1 MPIKKED
8 NWRFIRNPDKGKYC
22 FLISVNQWSI
32 ELQEHEFI
40 SLFKLL
46 DELIHQLVILE
57 NQFMDEELI
66 NLEFERLPWYAELEG
81 TKSNWSLRI
90 IYESNEQTRSFEMYW
105 PASIANNLFFVPSSS
120 AYQGNLSNSK
130 FINSSSIN

>member
-1 MPIKKED
+1 MPIKEED
-8 NWRFIRNPDKGKYC
+8 NWRLIRNPDKGKYC

-32 ELQEHEFI
+32 ELQEHEFN

-46 DELIHQLVILE
+46 DELIDQFLILE

-81 TKSNWSLRI
+81 TKNKWNLRI
-90 IYESNEQTRSFEMYW
+90 IFESNEKTRSFEMFW
-105 PASIANNLFFVPSSS
+105 PSSVAENLFSEMRKMWESM
-120 AYQGNLSNSK
+120 Y
-130 FINSSSIN
+130 

>member
-1 MPIKKED
+1 MPIKEED
-8 NWRFIRNPDKGKYC
+8 NWRLIRNPDKGKYC

-46 DELIHQLVILE
+46 DTLIEQLLKLE
-57 NQFMDEELI
+57 NQLMDEELI

-81 TKSNWSLRI
+81 TKIKWSLRI
-90 IYESNEQTRSFEMYW
+90 IFESNEQTRSFEMYW
-105 PASIANNLFFVPSSS
+105 PSSISKKLFFEMRKMWESMH
-120 AYQGNLSNSK
+120 SN
-130 FINSSSIN
+130 N